1 MQKLLRSM
9 KQPRA
14 SDGHHQFGIY
24 TPLQGLNMKKYF
36 PVFASL
42 LLLLCLASAT
52 FLASAKFR
60 VASKGPSKPLAQE
73 AKLVLVAPTSVR
85 IGELA
90 HLDVSESTAVEFRWL
105 LVPDS
110 VDFLVFDSG
119 SRAVFSGR
127 EAGEYQIIIG
137 CAVAGTLDVIS
148 HTIRV
153 IGPPEV
159 STQGTFDELIPYWMW
174 NNPLPSEECAALADS
189 FESIAARI
197 EELSTPTAWIEATSQ
212 ANRIVLGD
220 RIDIWSDI
228 LEKIGNELLR
238 KAQVGELTTPEEH
251 RKVWLEI
258 AEGFRAC

>member
-1 MQKLLRSM
+1 M
-9 KQPRA
+9 KRYLP
-14 SDGHHQFGIY
+14 I
-24 TPLQGLNMKKYF
+24 
-36 PVFASL
+36 FASL
-42 LLLLCLASAT
+42 LIHFCLASAS
-52 FLASAKFR
+52 FW
-60 VASKGPSKPLAQE
+60 VASKDSSKPLVQE
-73 AKLVLVAPTSVR
+73 EKLVLVAPTSAR
-85 IGELA
+85 IGELVR
-90 HLDVSESTAVEFRWL
+90 LDVSESIAVEFRWL

-148 HTIRV
+148 HTICV

-159 STQGTFDELIPYWMW
+159 PTQGDFDELIPYWMW
-174 NNPLPSEECAALADS
+174 SDPFPREECQALAAS
-189 FESIAARI
+189 FESIAAQAG
-197 EELSTPTAWIEATSQ
+197 ELSTPTDWIEITAQ
-212 ANRIVLGD
+212 ANRTVLGD
-220 RIDIWSDI
+220 QIDIWSDM

-238 KAQVGELTTPEEH
+238 KAQAGELTTPEEH

>member
-1 MQKLLRSM
+1 M
-9 KQPRA
+9 KRYLP
-14 SDGHHQFGIY
+14 I
-24 TPLQGLNMKKYF
+24 
-36 PVFASL
+36 FASL

-52 FLASAKFR
+52 FR

-90 HLDVSESTAVEFRWL
+90 HLDVSESIAVEFRWIL
-105 LVPDS
+105 APDS

-127 EAGEYQIIIG
+127 KAGDYQIIVG
-137 CAVAGTLDVIS
+137 CAVAGTLDVVS

-153 IGPPEV
+153 VGPPEV
-159 STQGTFDELIPYWMW
+159 PAESAFDELIPYWMW
-174 NNPLPSEECAALADS
+174 SHPLPSEECQALAAS

-197 EELSTPTAWIEATSQ
+197 EELPTPKDWIEATAQ
-212 ANRIVLGD
+212 ANRTVLEGQ
-220 RIDIWSDI
+220 IDVWSNM

-238 KAQVGELTTPEEH
+238 KAQAGELTTPEEH

>member
-1 MQKLLRSM
+1 M
-9 KQPRA
+9 K
-14 SDGHHQFGIY
+14 IY
-24 TPLQGLNMKKYF
+24 
-36 PVFASL
+36 FASCI
-42 LLLLCLASAT
+42 LLLCLASAT
-52 FLASAKFR
+52 FC
-60 VASKGPSKPLAQE
+60 VATKGTPPLAQE
-73 AKLVLVAPTSVR
+73 TNRIEVPDFNPAKLVLVAPTSAR
-85 IGELA
+85 IGELVR
-90 HLDVSESTAVEFRWL
+90 LDVSESIAVEFRWL

-127 EAGEYQIIIG
+127 EAGEHQIIIG

-159 STQGTFDELIPYWMW
+159 PAKDAFNELIPYWMW
-174 NNPLPSEECAALADS
+174 SDPLPSEKCQALAAS

-197 EELSTPTAWIEATSQ
+197 EELPTPTDWIEATAQ
-212 ANRIVLGD
+212 ANRTVLGD
-220 RIDIWSDI
+220 QFDVWSGV

>member
-1 MQKLLRSM
+1 M
-9 KQPRA
+9 KR
-14 SDGHHQFGIY
+14 Y
-24 TPLQGLNMKKYF
+24 LT
-36 PVFASL
+36 VFASL

-52 FLASAKFR
+52 FC
-60 VASKGPSKPLAQE
+60 VASKGKPLAQE
-73 AKLVLVAPTSVR
+73 AKLVLVAPISAR
-85 IGELA
+85 IGELV
-90 HLDVSESTAVEFRWL
+90 HLDVSESIAVEFRWL

-137 CAVAGTLDVIS
+137 CAWGGTLDVVS

-153 IGPPEV
+153 IGPPKVPEEGAFV
-159 STQGTFDELIPYWMW
+159 ELIPYWMRAH
-174 NNPLPSEECAALADS
+174 PLTSKECQALAVS

-197 EELSTPTAWIEATSQ
+197 EDLPTSTDWIKATSK

-220 RIDIWSDI
+220 QIDVWSDV
-228 LEKIGNELLR
+228 LEKIGDELLR
-238 KAQVGELTTPEEH
+238 KAQAGELTTPEEH
-251 RKVWLEI
+251 QKVWLEI

>member
-1 MQKLLRSM
+1 M
-9 KQPRA
+9 KR
-14 SDGHHQFGIY
+14 Y
-24 TPLQGLNMKKYF
+24 L
-36 PVFASL
+36 PVFAFL
-42 LLLLCLASAT
+42 LLLLCLISAT
-52 FLASAKFR
+52 FC
-60 VASKGPSKPLAQE
+60 VAPKGKPLAQE
-73 AKLVLVAPTSVR
+73 AKLVLVAPTSAR
-85 IGELA
+85 IGELVR
-90 HLDVSESTAVEFRWL
+90 LDVSESIAVEFRWL

-159 STQGTFDELIPYWMW
+159 PANGAFDELIPYWMW
-174 NNPLPSEECAALADS
+174 SDPLPSEECQALAAS
-189 FESIAARI
+189 FESIAARVDD
-197 EELSTPTAWIEATSQ
+197 LSTPTDWIEAT
-212 ANRIVLGD
+212 AKATRTVLGD
-220 RIDIWSDI
+220 QIDVWSSV

-238 KAQVGELTTPEEH
+238 KAQIGELTTPEEH

>member
-1 MQKLLRSM
+1 M
-9 KQPRA
+9 K
-14 SDGHHQFGIY
+14 IY
-24 TPLQGLNMKKYF
+24 
-36 PVFASL
+36 FASFIL
-42 LLLLCLASAT
+42 FLCLTST
-52 FLASAKFR
+52 ISY
-60 VASKGPSKPLAQE
+60 VASKGSKPLAQE
-73 AKLVLVAPTSVR
+73 TNRIEVPGPNQAKLVLVAPTSVR
-85 IGELA
+85 IGELV
-90 HLDVSESTAVEFRWL
+90 HLDVSESNAVEFRWL

-153 IGPPEV
+153 VGPPEV
-159 STQGTFDELIPYWMW
+159 PENSAFDALIPYWMW
-174 NNPLPSEECAALADS
+174 DNTLPSKGCMALADS

-197 EELSTPTAWIEATSQ
+197 EELPTPTDWIEATSQ
-212 ANRIVLGD
+212 ATRTVLGD
-220 RIDIWSDI
+220 RIDIWSGM

-238 KAQVGELTTPEEH
+238 KAQAGELTTPEEH